1 MISLIEA
8 MTLEDYLYLTSIL
21 LYIFQSM
28 RLMEDFLDLAKENTE
43 KDLETC
49 GILGAFL
56 VRIILMPS
64 NLLNC
69 FVC

>member
-1 MISLIEA
+1 
-8 MTLEDYLYLTSIL
+8 
-21 LYIFQSM
+21 M

-56 VRIILMPS
+56 VRIILMQ
-64 NLLNC
+64 
-69 FVC
+69 

>member
-1 MISLIEA
+1 
-8 MTLEDYLYLTSIL
+8 
-21 LYIFQSM
+21 M

-56 VRIILMPS
+56 VRIILMQWK
-64 NLLNC
+64 LLNWL
-69 FVC
+69 VCWRIYHERYELYQFMALLSQNYFKRK